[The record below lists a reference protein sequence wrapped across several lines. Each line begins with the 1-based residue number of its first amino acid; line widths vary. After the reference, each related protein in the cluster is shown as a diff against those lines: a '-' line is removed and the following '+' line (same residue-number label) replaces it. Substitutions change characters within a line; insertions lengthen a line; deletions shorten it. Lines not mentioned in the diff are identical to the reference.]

1 MSALGELL
9 GLGGIAAA
17 GGLLTGEAY
26 QRLGEIGEQARR
38 EAGTLAQQQL
48 EQDTV

>member
-1 MSALGELL
+1 MPEIDWGRLF

-38 EAGTLAQQQL
+38 S
-48 EQDTV
+48 